1 MLELQPPWLSR
12 YLLGEPESFT
22 MVYNS
27 TELLYALYC
36 VYIGDQSP
44 IEFIMIKKFITMLRT
59 QSPPYSSDSIILH
72 KDKPIAVVSSKFCV
86 EDLYIGVRRIAM
98 LL

>member
-1 MLELQPPWLSR
+1 MYDLEIMELLNSKSRSGKSLIDDLLLELQPSWLSG
-12 YLLGEPESFT
+12 YLLGEPERFT

-44 IEFIMIKKFITMLRT
+44 TEVMVIIKQFITMLRI
-59 QSPPYSSDSIILH
+59 QLPPYFSDSNT
-72 KDKPIAVVSSKFCV
+72 C
-86 EDLYIGVRRIAM
+86 
-98 LL
+98 